1 MPMNSIDIRTGA
13 ERHRASAKPLDPA
26 HVLRQAAVVVSI
38 MLLTIMLIS
47 FQPFAP
53 VHEGA
58 QEGGNLVNQLGFGL
72 LGLVALCS
80 LLMLADLRKLPS
92 LVGPAWM
99 LMVGFLLFSG
109 LTSPDPSA
117 TFRGIILTLIVMMTV
132 VTVLALPQDGDGYA
146 RLLSVVSGI
155 LIFICYA
162 GIPIVPSLAT
172 HGFDALEPQ
181 NSYLWR
187 GVFTHKNIAGPVM
200 AAFAFAAI
208 YLWRRGDRRSGIL
221 IGLAALIFISQTG
234 SKTTLGLVPV
244 AALLVL
250 LPSALGLR
258 ILTPIA
264 VFCCQLAFALLTF
277 GSVLIEP
284 IHQFVLWLGI
294 DPTFTGR
301 VSIWK
306 FGLDALA
313 DRPWT
318 GFGYESFWSTD
329 LVLHAANPYYLDWD
343 VRGIVHAHNGY
354 LDIAISMGIPALILA
369 LAVLIVFPLVDYMR
383 CRPIRENLLLA
394 DFFMMIV
401 FFTTLNA
408 MMESFFF
415 RRMDP
420 VWMLCFF
427 GVIGLRLVARVGIP
441 RKAA

>member
-1 MPMNSIDIRTGA
+1 MNSIDIRTGA
-13 ERHRASAKPLDPA
+13 DRDVAGRRPA
-26 HVLRQAAVVVSI
+26 YPAQMLRRAAVVVSI
-38 MLLTIMLIS
+38 LLFTIMLIS
-47 FQPFAP
+47 FQPFSP
-53 VHEGA
+53 VHEGVE
-58 QEGGNLVNQLGFGL
+58 EGGNLVNQLGFGM
-72 LGLVALCS
+72 LGLIALCS
-80 LLMLADLRKLPS
+80 LLTLADLRRLPS
-92 LVGPAWM
+92 LIGPAWL
-99 LMVGFLLFSG
+99 LMIGFLVLSG
-109 LTSPDPSA
+109 FTAPDPSA
-117 TFRGIILTLIVMMTV
+117 TLRGIILTLIVMMTI

-146 RLLSVVSGI
+146 RMLSVVAGI

-162 GIPIVPSLAT
+162 GLPLVPSLAT

-200 AAFAFAAI
+200 AAFVFAAI
-208 YLWRRGDRRSGIL
+208 YLWRRGDRWSGVVI
-221 IGLAALIFISQTG
+221 AVSALIFVSQTG

-250 LPSALGLR
+250 LPSAIGLR
-258 ILTPIA
+258 VLTPIA

-284 IHQFVLWLGI
+284 IHQFILWLGI

-313 DRPWT
+313 DRPLT

-329 LVLHAANPYYLDWD
+329 LVRYAANPYYLDWD

-354 LDIAISMGIPALILA
+354 LDIAISMGMPALIVA
-369 LAVLIVFPLVDYMR
+369 LAVLIVLPLNDYMC
-383 CRPIRENLLLA
+383 CRPARENRLLA

-427 GVIGLRLVARVGIP
+427 GVIGLRLVARVSIP
-441 RKAA
+441 RRLA

>member
-1 MPMNSIDIRTGA
+1 MNSIDIRTVA
-13 ERHRASAKPLDPA
+13 DRQVVVARPVDPA
-26 HVLRQAAVVVSI
+26 QVLRRAATAVSI
-38 MLLTIMLIS
+38 LLLTIMLIS
-47 FQPFAP
+47 FQPFSP
-53 VHEGA
+53 VHEGVE
-58 QEGGNLVNQLGFGL
+58 EGGNLVNQVGFGL
-72 LGLVALCS
+72 LGLIAIGS
-80 LLMLADLRKLPS
+80 LLTLADLRKLPS

-99 LMVGFLLFSG
+99 LMIGLLLLSGF
-109 LTSPDPSA
+109 TSPDPSA

-146 RLLSVVSGI
+146 RMLSVVAGI
-155 LIFICYA
+155 VIFICYA
-162 GIPIVPSLAT
+162 GLPLVPSLAT

-187 GVFTHKNIAGPVM
+187 GVFTHKNIAGPIM
-200 AAFAFAAI
+200 AAFVFAAI
-208 YLWRRGDRRSGIL
+208 YLWRRGNRWSGIL
-221 IGLAALIFISQTG
+221 IGISALIFVSQTG

-264 VFCCQLAFALLTF
+264 VFCCQFAFALLTF

-284 IHQFVLWLGI
+284 VHQLVLWLGI

-306 FGLDALA
+306 FGVDALA
-313 DRPWT
+313 DRPLT

-329 LVLHAANPYYLDWD
+329 LVRHAANPYYLDWD

-354 LDIAISMGIPALILA
+354 LDIAISMGIPALIVA
-369 LAVLIVFPLVDYMR
+369 LAVLIVLPLVDYMR
-383 CRPIRENLLLA
+383 CRPVRENRLLA
-394 DFFMMIV
+394 DFFLMIV

-420 VWMLCFF
+420 VWMFCFL
-427 GVIGLRLVARVGIP
+427 GAIGLRLVARTTIP
-441 RKAA
+441 RTLA

>member
-1 MPMNSIDIRTGA
+1 MNSIDIRTA
-13 ERHRASAKPLDPA
+13 ADRSAAVAGSHDPA
-26 HVLRQAAVVVSI
+26 QMLRRAAVVVSI
-38 MLLTIMLIS
+38 LLFTVMLIS
-47 FQPFAP
+47 FQPFSP
-53 VHEGA
+53 VHEGVE
-58 QEGGNLVNQLGFGL
+58 EGGNLVNQLGFGL
-72 LGLVALCS
+72 LGLIALCS
-80 LLMLADLRKLPS
+80 LLTLADPRRLPS

-99 LMVGFLLFSG
+99 LMVVFLLLSG
-109 LTSPDPSA
+109 FASPDPSA
-117 TFRGIILTLIVMMTV
+117 TFRGIILTLIVMMTT

-146 RLLSVVSGI
+146 RMLSVVAGI
-155 LIFICYA
+155 VIFICFA
-162 GIPIVPSLAT
+162 GIPIFPSLAT

-208 YLWRRGDRRSGIL
+208 YLWRRGDRWPGFL
-221 IGLAALIFISQTG
+221 IGLSALIFISQTG

-258 ILTPIA
+258 FLTPVA

-277 GSVLIEP
+277 GSVLFEP

-301 VSIWK
+301 VSIWL

-313 DRPWT
+313 DRPLT

-329 LVLHAANPYYLDWD
+329 LVRYAANPYYLDWD

-354 LDIAISMGIPALILA
+354 LDIALSMGIPALIVA
-369 LAVLIVFPLVDYMR
+369 LAVLIVFPLIDYMR
-383 CRPIRENLLLA
+383 CRPVRENRLLA

-420 VWMLCFF
+420 VWMFSFF
-427 GVIGLRLVARVGIP
+427 GVIGLRLLARVVIP
-441 RKAA
+441 RSRS